1 MNSQT
6 TAARVKM
13 LTAAITIPRN
23 VLTATA
29 FGS

>member
-1 MNSQT
+1 MNTQA
-6 TAARVKM
+6 TAAKVKM

-29 FGS
+29 FEL